1 MTKQV
6 LIIFAGKTDNG
17 STATLANNIA
27 RGVNNVAGVTA
38 VVKSASNTSKQD
50 FLQADGIMC
59 GSGDYNG
66 NPEPSMIDFFDNT
79 LGAGMTSD
87 MKKIQL
93 MPFGVFATSGGY
105 GTGVQEVLNSMAR
118 SLMTFGGIYVGGGNW
133 HVSQG
138 ISGMTEKNKSGGWEW
153 ANADSTQKYLL
164 EDACEYG
171 RRIALATLTI
181 PDNMGKLSNNNPSK
195 CTNKPSPSPSPSH
208 NNVKP
213 IPMSTDTKVNIGLAI
228 ASIVCLQIMAVVWHY
243 YGLTKLSIVL
253 VILAGV
259 IIFIASHKSSALV
272 KRRNVA
278 IVAMVLSIVLL
289 VASSIYGRKHAAIIP
304 SSATANTAS
313 RNIPVVV
320 ISSSMF
326 IILFSGIVLL
336 TAKDSGPGPSPS
348 PSPSPSPGPGPGP
361 GPSPSL
367 KCSSSADCPNSALF
381 SCTHNVCVLKDSKLK
396 SNIVEYLDSI
406 YPATP
411 KLSTILSDV
420 ELHNFFITLGYYWLS
435 FNSPDAKDIL
445 HTLDSKF
452 PTNIACGGYYVVPA
466 SDDTTACGSQPH
478 NAIASNWPCTDG
490 TKTCK
495 DPCCEPGSV
504 SIPPEIDQLYFCDY
518 ITKSTEVLRNG
529 YDPKNIFSKS
539 VLYDPVYLYHTKNLS
554 VRDPLQHLCLI
565 KDGVDGSGKQ
575 LSYKVCDGSKPY
587 DFTVMGP
594 GFSSNTLAGCVR
606 NLGTSGHATDT
617 FYYIAQGTGNQLELG
632 VTARTLNKV
641 HGTLLMIQRAGQ
653 LDFGSLQTYNMNKQ
667 YTTTKQSVK
676 LTDGSFTNSFVQA
689 PQLLLLECL
698 EREQENIAFQN
709 PTTQTGF
716 GTVAAK
722 SVAPGVTWPFNNIQA
737 QSSPQQSFNDLLTW
751 YFGYKKVN
759 LPDTSDYQNNWSNW
773 NKSAV
778 DTLGRFFDAV
788 SVPEFQQWELNYV
801 MNRMANSSAYD
812 IVIYA
817 IVGAKNVEITGTGD
831 TETPGPLKTDGKT
844 PFPGVTNMQG
854 KYIETFGCAIQPGG
868 AGGWAYE
875 LIDYRLNLANA
886 QGQTKIWTKYANKFI
901 KVGNPLSTSSV
912 TPCTPRYCTDTDQAA
927 CEPGKSG
934 PAPADWLVLT
944 CQSPLAPVKT
954 MHSCTNGTCN
964 KDPHGKYQDLDSC
977 NSACQHSTT
986 PKCKDISQGAQH
998 NYCSSWCNTAGGDIG
1013 WSCGDNSDGS
1023 MTCNCSGCNGCP

>member
-1 MTKQV
+1 MTKQI
-6 LIIFAGKTDNG
+6 LIIYAGKTENG
-17 STATLANNIA
+17 STATLAHNIA
-27 RGVNNVAGVTA
+27 RGVNSVAGIKA
-38 VVKSASNTSKQD
+38 VVKSASATSKHD
-50 FLQADGIMC
+50 FLQADGVIC

-66 NPEPSMIDFFDNT
+66 NPEPSMIDFFDNI

-87 MKKIQL
+87 MKKIET

-105 GTGVQEVLNSMAR
+105 GTGVQSVLNSMAR

-138 ISGMTEKNKSGGWEW
+138 IAGMTEKKGSGGWQW
-153 ANADSTQKYLL
+153 ANLDSTQKYLL

-171 RRIALATLTI
+171 RRIALATIAL
-181 PDNMGKLSNNNPSK
+181 PDTMAKLSSDNPSK
-195 CTNKPSPSPSPSH
+195 CTKTPPSPSH
-208 NNVKP
+208 DAHS
-213 IPMSTDTKVNIGLAI
+213 STPLSIDTKVNIGLAI
-228 ASIVCLQIMAVVWHY
+228 AAIVCLQIMFVAWHY
-243 YGLTKLSIVL
+243 YGMTKVGLTLDVL
-253 VILAGV
+253 FILAG
-259 IIFIASHKSSALV
+259 IITVVASRKYGAIV
-272 KRRNVA
+272 QRRNVA
-278 IVAMVLSIVLL
+278 IVALSMSLVLL
-289 VASSIYGRKHAAIIP
+289 VASSIYGRKHATIVPTGQIGTSVSRNSSIVVV
-304 SSATANTAS
+304 SSA
-313 RNIPVVV
+313 
-320 ISSSMF
+320 MF
-326 IILFSGIVLL
+326 IVLFSGIVLL
-336 TAKDSGPGPSPS
+336 TTKDSG
-348 PSPSPSPGPGPGP
+348 PSPGPGPEP
-361 GPSPSL
+361 PL
-367 KCSSSADCPNSALF
+367 KCSSSGDCPNSALF
-381 SCTHNVCVLKDSKLK
+381 SCTHDGCVLKDPKLK

-411 KLSTILSDV
+411 KLSSALSDV
-420 ELHNFFITLGYYWLS
+420 EIYNFFVTLGYYWLS

-445 HTLDSKF
+445 QTLDSKF
-452 PTNIACGGYYVVPA
+452 PTNIACGGYYVVPP
-466 SDDTTACGSQPH
+466 SDDVTACGSQPH
-478 NAIASNWPCTDG
+478 TNTASNWPHTDG
-490 TKTCK
+490 NK
-495 DPCCEPGSV
+495 PCCEPGSL
-504 SIPPEIDQLYFCDY
+504 SIPPEMDQLYFCDY

-529 YDPKNIFSKS
+529 YDPKNTFSKS

-554 VRDPLQHLCLI
+554 VKDPLQHLCLI
-565 KDGVDGSGKQ
+565 KDGVDASGKQ

-653 LDFGSLQTYNMNKQ
+653 LDFGSLQTYKMNKQ
-667 YTTTKQSVK
+667 YTTTKQSVT
-676 LTDGSFTNSFVQA
+676 LRDGSFSNSFVQA

-698 EREQENIAFQN
+698 ERQGAKIAFQN

-716 GTVAAK
+716 GSSAAN
-722 SVAPGVTWPFNNIQA
+722 SVAPDIKWPFSGIEP

-751 YFGYKKVN
+751 YFGYKKVK
-759 LPDTSDYQNNWSNW
+759 LPDVSDYTNNWSSW
-773 NKSAV
+773 TKSAV
-778 DTLGRFFDAV
+778 DTLGMFFDAV
-788 SVPEFQQWELNYV
+788 SVPEFDQWELNYF
-801 MNRMANSSAYD
+801 MNRMGNSSDYD
-812 IVIYA
+812 IIIYA
-817 IVGAKNVEITGTGD
+817 LVGAKNVEITGTGD
-831 TETPGPLKTDGKT
+831 PETPGPLKTDGKT

-875 LIDYRLNLANA
+875 LIDYRLNLSHAKGEA
-886 QGQTKIWTKYANKFI
+886 KIWTKYANKFI

-912 TPCTPRYCTDTDQAA
+912 KPCTPRYCTDKDQAA

-944 CQSPLAPVKT
+944 CQAPLAPVKT
-954 MHSCTNGTCN
+954 MYSCTNGTCN

-986 PKCKDISQGAQH
+986 PKCEDISQGANH
-998 NYCSSWCNTAGGDIG
+998 NYCSGWCNSPHTQ
-1013 WSCGDNSDGS
+1013 WTCGDNSDGS

>member
-420 ELHNFFITLGYYWLS
+420 ELYNFFITLGYYWLS

-676 LTDGSFTNSFVQA
+676 LTDGSLTNSFVQA

-954 MHSCTNGTCN
+954 MYSCTNGTCN

>member
-1 MTKQV
+1 MFTLSKMTKQV
-6 LIIFAGKTDNG
+6 LIIFAGKTDSG

-50 FLQADGIMC
+50 FLQADGIIC

-87 MKKIQL
+87 MKKIQT

-195 CTNKPSPSPSPSH
+195 CTNKPSPSH

-243 YGLTKLSIVL
+243 YGLTKLGLALDIL
-253 VILAGV
+253 LILAGV
-259 IIFIASHKSSALV
+259 ITVVASHKSSALV

-278 IVAMVLSIVLL
+278 IVAMVMSIVLL
-289 VASSIYGRKHAAIIP
+289 MASSIYGRKHATIIP
-304 SSATANTAS
+304 SSATSNTAS
-313 RNIPVVV
+313 RNIPVVL

-326 IILFSGIVLL
+326 IILFGGIVLL
-336 TAKDSGPGPSPS
+336 TAKDSGPGP
-348 PSPSPSPGPGPGP
+348 GPE
-361 GPSPSL
+361 PSL
-367 KCSSSADCPNSALF
+367 KCSSSGDCPNSALF
-381 SCTHNVCVLKDSKLK
+381 ICTNGVCVLKDSKLK

-420 ELHNFFITLGYYWLS
+420 ELYNFFMTLGYYWLS

-445 HTLDSKF
+445 QTLDSKF
-452 PTNIACGGYYVVPA
+452 PTNISCGGYYVLPA
-466 SDDTTACGSQPH
+466 SDDITACGSQPH
-478 NAIASNWPCTDG
+478 TNLASNWPCTDG

-495 DPCCEPGSV
+495 NPCCEPGSL

-518 ITKSTEVLRNG
+518 ITKTTEVLRNG
-529 YDPKNIFSKS
+529 YDPKNTFSNS
-539 VLYDPVYLYHTKNLS
+539 VLYDPVYLYHTNNLS
-554 VRDPLQHLCLI
+554 VKDPLQHLCLI
-565 KDGVDGSGKQ
+565 KDGVDASGKQ

-587 DFTVMGP
+587 DFTTMGP

-641 HGTLLMIQRAGQ
+641 HGTMLMIQRAGQ
-653 LDFGSLQTYNMNKQ
+653 LDFGSLQTYSMGGN

-676 LTDGSFTNSFVQA
+676 LTDGSFSNSFVQA

-698 EREQENIAFQN
+698 EREQAKIAFQN
-709 PTTQTGF
+709 PTAQSGF
-716 GTVAAK
+716 GTAAAN
-722 SVAPGVTWPFNNIQA
+722 SVAPGVQWPFNDIPP

-751 YFGYKKVN
+751 YFGYKKVK
-759 LPDTSDYQNNWSNW
+759 LPDTSDYQNNWSSW
-773 NKSAV
+773 NKIAV
-778 DTLGRFFDAV
+778 DTLGTFFDAV

-801 MNRMANSSAYD
+801 MNRMANSSSYD
-812 IVIYA
+812 IIIYA
-817 IVGAKNVEITGTGD
+817 LVGAKNVEITGTGD
-831 TETPGPLKTDGKT
+831 PETPGPLKTDGKT

-868 AGGWAYE
+868 AGGWGYE
-875 LIDYRLNLANA
+875 LIDYRLNLAHA
-886 QGQTKIWTKYANKFI
+886 RGQTQIWTKYANKFI
-901 KVGNPLSTSSV
+901 KVGNPLSTSFV
-912 TPCTPRYCTDTDQAA
+912 TPCTPRYCTDTDQPA
-927 CEPGKSG
+927 CNPDNRS
-934 PAPADWLVLT
+934 APADWLVLS
-944 CQSPLAPVKT
+944 CQAPLAPVKT
-954 MHSCTNGTCN
+954 MYSCNNGTCN
-964 KDPHGKYQDLDSC
+964 KDPRGKYQDLDSC
-977 NSACQHSTT
+977 NSACQRPTT

-998 NYCSSWCNTAGGDIG
+998 NYCSGWCNNNKTQ